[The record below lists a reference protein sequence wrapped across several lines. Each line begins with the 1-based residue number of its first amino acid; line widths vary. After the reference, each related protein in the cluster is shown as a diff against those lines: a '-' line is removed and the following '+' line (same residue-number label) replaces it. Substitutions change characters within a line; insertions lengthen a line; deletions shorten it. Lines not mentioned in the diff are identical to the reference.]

1 MAIATPTTIQAQGAT
16 TIDDAVVAKVAG
28 IAAREVR
35 GVYALGGGAARLI
48 GTVRDAIGNTDHGQ
62 GVKVEVGEKQVA
74 ADITL
79 VADYPVELQRVANQ
93 VRSAVAEALTTLVG
107 LEVAEINVTVAD
119 VHIESEEDEDKES
132 RVV

>member
-1 MAIATPTTIQAQGAT
+1 MAIATPTTVQTQGTT
-16 TIDDAVVAKVAG
+16 TIDDGVVAKVAG

-35 GVYALGGGAARLI
+35 GVHALGGGAARLI
-48 GTVRDAIGNTDHGQ
+48 GTVRDAIGSTDHAQ

-79 VADYPVELQRVANQ
+79 VAEYPVELQRVANQ

-119 VHIESEEDEDKES
+119 VHIESEEDDDEES

>member
-1 MAIATPTTIQAQGAT
+1 MATATPTTLQTQGTT

-35 GVYALGGGAARLI
+35 GVHALGGGAARLI

-79 VADYPVELQRVANQ
+79 VAEYPVELQRVANQ

-119 VHIESEEDEDKES
+119 VHIESEEDDKES